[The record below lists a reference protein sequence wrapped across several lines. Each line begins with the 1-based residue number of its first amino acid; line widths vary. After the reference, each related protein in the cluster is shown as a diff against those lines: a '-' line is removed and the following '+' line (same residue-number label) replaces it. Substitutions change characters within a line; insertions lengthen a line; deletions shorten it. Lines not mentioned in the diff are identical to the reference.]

1 LLAKEFRPTG
11 CWMANAVYTN
21 SKLLKL
27 RGGDLS
33 QRDDLLAR
41 K

>member
-1 LLAKEFRPTG
+1 
-11 CWMANAVYTN
+11 MANAVRIKTE
-21 SKLLKL
+21 LLKL
-27 RGGDLS
+27 RGSDFS